1 MTVTYKGINSLEGV
15 IPGILITPPEDTVD
29 LPLLLKLP
37 HALQHQLA
45 GGTWKQIFYLRT
57 SLSDRFL
64 DGVCLKHK
72 QQASLEA

>member
-15 IPGILITPPEDTVD
+15 IPGILITPPKDTVD

-45 GGTWKQIFYLRT
+45 GGTWKNRFSISELL
-57 SLSDRFL
+57 SLIDFWMESAL
-64 DGVCLKHK
+64 SISNKHH
-72 QQASLEA
+72 